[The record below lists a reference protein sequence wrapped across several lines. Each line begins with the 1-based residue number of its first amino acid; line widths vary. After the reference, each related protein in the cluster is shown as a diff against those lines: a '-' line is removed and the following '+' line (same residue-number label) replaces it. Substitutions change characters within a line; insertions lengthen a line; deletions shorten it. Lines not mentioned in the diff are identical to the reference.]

1 MKEAVSLGF
10 GIAVSG
16 GRDNPHFTSGDPAVV
31 ISDVVPNGPAWGLL
45 QVNDRILSA
54 NGVSFESI
62 DYSSAVDIIKNAEH
76 INMVSFFISIVVL

>member
-1 MKEAVSLGF
+1 MPWCFSRVNDRILSANGVSFESIDYSSAVDIIKNAEHINMAVTLGF

-45 QVNDRILSA
+45 HVTSRSL
-54 NGVSFESI
+54 
-62 DYSSAVDIIKNAEH
+62 
-76 INMVSFFISIVVL
+76 